1 MSTPAWKQSLFAVPG
16 VSVSLLPK
24 LACPLCWPAYAG
36 ILSTLGLGFLIST
49 VYLIPLTVVV
59 LSLAVGSLAFRAS
72 QRRGLGPF
80 SLGLGAASLLL
91 ASKFYFESPFGT
103 YAGVGVLALASF
115 WNAWPRRAKQ
125 RLAYHA
131 QDLKG

>member
-1 MSTPAWKQSLFAVPG
+1 MRTPAWKESLFAVPG
-16 VSVSLLPK
+16 VGVSLLPK

-49 VYLIPLTVVV
+49 VYLMPLTVVV

-80 SLGLGAASLLL
+80 FWLGSREPSFYQQVLFRVALRYICGCRRTGARL
-91 ASKFYFESPFGT
+91 
-103 YAGVGVLALASF
+103 VLECGARS
-115 WNAWPRRAKQ
+115 
-125 RLAYHA
+125 
-131 QDLKG
+131 G